1 MSFQEFT
8 VLDICSD
15 FVNFLLDERQ
25 SLAFV
30 LSETAVTVVVY
41 HEALLLLYFSGFT
54 Q

>member
-8 VLDICSD
+8 VLDICCD

-25 SLAFV
+25 SFAFV
-30 LSETAVTVVVY
+30 LSETAVVIY
-41 HEALLLLYFSGFT
+41 HEALLLLHFSGFT

>member
-1 MSFQEFT
+1 MLFQEFT
-8 VLDICSD
+8 VLDICCD

-30 LSETAVTVVVY
+30 LSETAVVIY
-41 HEALLLLYFSGFT
+41 HEALLLMQFSGIS

>member
-8 VLDICSD
+8 VLHFCGD

-30 LSETAVTVVVY
+30 LSETAVVVY
-41 HEALLLLYFSGFT
+41 HEALLLLHFSVFS

>member
-1 MSFQEFT
+1 MSFEEFT

-30 LSETAVTVVVY
+30 LSETAVVVY
-41 HEALLLLYFSGFT
+41 HEVLLRLRFSGFI